1 MKKFIIKLLIRFFF
15 RVEVKGLEN
24 WKNMGQ
30 GVLIAPNYVSYID
43 PLLLALFLPESV
55 PFAIERRLS
64 QKRFVKYFLTLA
76 ETHILDSDSPIT
88 LKYFLNLLKTGG
100 RCVIFPELQPTTT
113 GNPMKVSA
121 GVAAI
126 AIHTGAKVLPIH
138 IEGTEHTHFSH
149 LAHKKWPRFFTRV
162 KITILPA
169 QDLQLASDLDD
180 TDEPKRK
187 SRIEYAKAGR
197 ALEKLMDN
205 AALVARCR
213 HKPTW
218 DVLLDSRAT
227 FGGSTRLYCDAGS
240 RPITYNGFITR
251 ILLFEYLLKKLDIK
265 EKYVGVL
272 LPTSVAGAVT
282 IFALQKMKKVPAM
295 LNFSQGVKQLKNCL
309 KIGGIKT
316 VITSRKFVTVGK
328 LDHLVQAAEESGCQI
343 IYLEEKA
350 SMITTWQKLCK
361 AVKTHFVHARK
372 ASAKLLQETEEPAYL
387 LFTSGSEGLPKGVVL
402 SYKNI
407 NTNAFQT
414 ITRVDFYR
422 TDRALCVLPIFHSFG
437 LCGIY
442 FPLLLGFI
450 AYFYPNPLQYK
461 TIASLCYDERITIL
475 FATDTFLAGYGKAAS
490 DNYDFATMRI
500 VVQGGEKTKATT
512 QSIWMERFNLRI
524 IEGYG
529 VTECSPIVA
538 NNYYAHHKT
547 GTVGLLVEG
556 LEYRLEPVE
565 GVEEGGRLWL
575 KGPSIMKGYMR
586 ATASGVIEPLAD
598 GWYDTGDIVKL
609 DEMGYVT
616 VLGRAK
622 RFAKLGGEMV
632 SLPAIEE
639 ALQTIY
645 PDKTFAVVAQP
656 VGEKEILVA
665 VTTDSTLQS
674 QEVKASLSALGLA
687 EIAIPKKVI
696 YMEQLPLLGNGKT
709 DYPTLTELLGASC

>member
-1 MKKFIIKLLIRFFF
+1 MKRFIIKFLVRFFF
-15 RVEVKGLEN
+15 RVKVKGIEN
-24 WKNMGQ
+24 WKNMGS
-30 GVLIAPNYVSYID
+30 GVLIAPNYVSFID

-55 PFAIERRLS
+55 PFAIERRLA
-64 QKRFVKYFLTLA
+64 QKRYVKYFLPLA
-76 ETHILDSDSPIT
+76 ETHILDADSPTT
-88 LKYFLNLLKTGG
+88 LKYFLTLLKNGG

-126 AIHTGAKVLPIH
+126 ALHTGARVLPIH
-138 IEGTEHTHFSH
+138 IEGTERTHFSR
-149 LAHKKWPRFFTRV
+149 LAHKKWPRLFTHV
-162 KITILPA
+162 EITILPV
-169 QDLQLASDLDD
+169 QDLKLGQGNNDSDEVQH
-180 TDEPKRK
+180 T

-197 ALEKLMDN
+197 ALERLMDN
-205 AALVARCR
+205 AALIARRR

-227 FGGSTRLYCDAGS
+227 YGGKTQLYCDAGS
-240 RPITYNGFITR
+240 EPITYNGLITR
-251 ILLFEYLLKKLDIK
+251 ILLFEHLINKLKIK
-265 EKYVGVL
+265 EQYVGVL

-316 VITSRKFVTVGK
+316 IITSSKFVTVGK
-328 LDHLVQAAEESGCQI
+328 LGHLIDAAIEAGCRV
-343 IYLEEKA
+343 IYLEDEA
-350 SMITTWQKLCK
+350 HIITTWQKLRK
-361 AVKTHFVHARK
+361 AIKTHFVSARR
-372 ASAKLLQETEEPAYL
+372 ASAKLLKETEEPAYL

-407 NTNAFQT
+407 NTNAYQT
-414 ITRVDFYR
+414 VTRVDFYR

-442 FPLLLGFI
+442 FPMVLGFM

-500 VVQGGEKTKATT
+500 VVQGGEKTKAST
-512 QSIWMERFNLRI
+512 QNIWMERFNIRI

-538 NNYYAHHKT
+538 HNYYAHHRT
-547 GTVGLLVEG
+547 GTVGPIVEG

-565 GVEEGGRLWL
+565 GVAEGGRLWL
-575 KGPSIMKGYMR
+575 KGDSIMKGYMR
-586 ATASGVIEPLAD
+586 ATAPGVIEPLPD
-598 GWYDTGDIVKL
+598 GWYDTGDIVTI
-609 DEMGYVT
+609 DDMGYIT

-632 SLPAIEE
+632 SLPSIEE
-639 ALQTIY
+639 ALLAIY

-656 VGEKEILVA
+656 VGEKEVIVA
-665 VTTDSTLQS
+665 VTTDPDLKCQD
-674 QEVKASLSALGLA
+674 VKNALSEIGMA
-687 EIAIPKKVI
+687 EIAIPKKLL
-696 YMEQLPLLGNGKT
+696 YMEELPLLGNGKT
-709 DYPTLTELLGASC
+709 DYPTLLEKINA